1 MVPESRLYTLR
12 QNPHHITRQRV
23 YVSAVLARCSTL
35 QLVTRLVSSIKN
47 LTRQCRVLCRL
58 LFVLFIFVSTCI
70 WCVYDIFWGQRSRD
84 VCVRCTAVP
93 CPALRAPPHAKLD
106 LCSQPSVY
114 GAVCTFHCDVG
125 YQLSDRSP
133 VLCELGDDG
142 DTYWTPSAPRCLC
155 KKNYTFYLPPPDP
168 TFHPAPLHSTRSNV
182 RHLHIYMLQT

>member
-1 MVPESRLYTLR
+1 MFC
-12 QNPHHITRQRV
+12 
-23 YVSAVLARCSTL
+23 AVCY
-35 QLVTRLVSSIKN
+35 
-47 LTRQCRVLCRL
+47 
-58 LFVLFIFVSTCI
+58 LFYLFLSQHVFGVCMIYSG
-70 WCVYDIFWGQRSRD
+70 GQRSRD

-142 DTYWTPSAPRCLC
+142 DSYWTPSAPRCLC
-155 KKNYTFYLPPPDP
+155 KKNYTFYPPPDP